1 MSDLTIEVVTTR
13 SSMEE
18 IRPAIDAGLKEAFP
32 GGMLKWRW
40 EGDVLHLSGPGAKGT
55 VVLEDGRL
63 VGRAHLGPPASMMR
77 PIIEQKIRAVR
88 GATAGR
94 RIRRGPA
101 PRQTAPSAVGPS
113 GQSGQVAFRRCPR
126 T

>member
-18 IRPAIDAGLKEAFP
+18 IRAAIDAGLKEAFP

-40 EGDVLHLSGPGAKGT
+40 EGEVLHLSGPGAKGT

-77 PIIEQKIRAVR
+77 PIIEQKIRSVMLK
-88 GATAGR
+88 
-94 RIRRGPA
+94 
-101 PRQTAPSAVGPS
+101 V
-113 GQSGQVAFRRCPR
+113 VA
-126 T
+126 

>member
-1 MSDLTIEVVTTR
+1 MSDLTIEVETAK

-18 IRPAIDAGLKEAFP
+18 MRPAIDASLQEEFP

-40 EGDVLHLSGPGAKGT
+40 EGEVLHLSGPGAKGT

-77 PIIEQKIRAVR
+77 PIIEQKIRHVMEK
-88 GATAGR
+88 
-94 RIRRGPA
+94 
-101 PRQTAPSAVGPS
+101 
-113 GQSGQVAFRRCPR
+113 VAA
-126 T
+126 

>member
-13 SSMEE
+13 SSMAE

-55 VVLEDGRL
+55 VVLEEGRL
-63 VGRAHLGPPASMMR
+63 VGRAYLGPPASMMR
-77 PIIEQKIRAVR
+77 PIIEQKIRSVMLK
-88 GATAGR
+88 
-94 RIRRGPA
+94 
-101 PRQTAPSAVGPS
+101 V
-113 GQSGQVAFRRCPR
+113 VA
-126 T
+126 

>member
-40 EGDVLHLSGPGAKGT
+40 EGEVLHLSGPGAKGT

-63 VGRAHLGPPASMMR
+63 VGRAHLGPPASLMR
-77 PIIEQKIRAVR
+77 PIIEQKIRGVMLK
-88 GATAGR
+88 
-94 RIRRGPA
+94 
-101 PRQTAPSAVGPS
+101 V
-113 GQSGQVAFRRCPR
+113 VA
-126 T
+126 